1 MAGNIEVKIY
11 KDPEKVAKTFAKEL
25 YKIVNNPDRKRFD
38 IALSGGETPK
48 LLFQYLSSKYKEKM
62 PWQRLHFWWGDERCV
77 APDHEDS
84 NFGAAISLLFSKI
97 EIPAENIHRING
109 ENDPVAEAQSYGQQ
123 LQEQLINCNGLPVF
137 DLIVLGM
144 GKDGHTASIFP
155 DQMEL
160 LNSKH
165 ICEVASHPESGQKRV
180 TLTGKVLNN
189 AHRVY
194 FLVTG
199 SGKAKRVSQIM
210 NNLKKARKF
219 PAYHII
225 PENGDLYWYLDE
237 DAAKKIR

>member
-1 MAGNIEVKIY
+1 MEVKIY
-11 KDPEKVAKTFAKEL
+11 EDSEKVVKAFAKEF
-25 YKIVNNPDRKRFD
+25 YKIVNDSNQKRFD

-48 LLFQYLSSKYKEKM
+48 ILFQHLSSKYREKL

-84 NFGAAISLLFSKI
+84 SFGVANSLLFSKI
-97 EIPAENIHRING
+97 EIPAENIHRVKG
-109 ENDPVAEAQSYGQQ
+109 ENDPVTEAQSYGQQ
-123 LQEQLINCNGLPVF
+123 LQEQLNHRNGWPVF
-137 DLIVLGM
+137 DLIILGM

-155 DQMEL
+155 NQIKL
-160 LNSKH
+160 LESEH
-165 ICEVASHPESGQKRV
+165 VCEVASHPESGQKRV

-199 SGKAKRVSQIM
+199 NGKARRVSQIM
-210 NNLKKARKF
+210 NNVKKAQKY

-237 DAAKKIR
+237 DAAEEIR